1 MYRPDKVT
9 DYKHIQEIFSDP
21 INWKLIQTHLPD
33 MLRVALSIKAGKL
46 TPSAILRKLGSHSR
60 KNKLYYA
67 FRELGRAVRTGF
79 LLEYYHDP
87 ELRKTINAA
96 TTKSEGFN
104 QFAKWTA
111 FANKGEI
118 RENLR
123 HEQIKVI
130 KYNHL
135 VSNLLI
141 LYNTQEMTR
150 VLKELTAEGYTI
162 KKSTLRGFAPFRTE
176 HIRRYGL
183 HPLNMEQEIPP
194 LITDFQ
200 LFV

>member
-1 MYRPDKVT
+1 V
-9 DYKHIQEIFSDP
+9 DYQHIAQIFSDP

-33 MLRVALSIKAGKL
+33 MLRVALSVKTGKL

-79 LLEYYHDP
+79 LLKYYHDP

-96 TTKSEGFN
+96 TNKCEEFN
-104 QFAKWTA
+104 NFTKWTA
-111 FANKGEI
+111 FVNKGEI
-118 RENLR
+118 RENLK
-123 HEQIKVI
+123 HEQIKII

-141 LYNTQEMTR
+141 IRGR
-150 VLKELTAEGYTI
+150 V
-162 KKSTLRGFAPFRTE
+162 S
-176 HIRRYGL
+176 
-183 HPLNMEQEIPP
+183 
-194 LITDFQ
+194 D
-200 LFV
+200 

>member
-1 MYRPDKVT
+1 M
-9 DYKHIQEIFSDP
+9 
-21 INWKLIQTHLPD
+21 
-33 MLRVALSIKAGKL
+33 
-46 TPSAILRKLGSHSR
+46 GSHSR

-79 LLEYYHDP
+79 LLQYYHDP

-96 TTKSEGFN
+96 TNKCEEFNNFTKW
-104 QFAKWTA
+104 AA

-118 RENLR
+118 RENLK
-123 HEQIKVI
+123 HEQIKII

-141 LYNTQEMTR
+141 FYNTQEMTR
-150 VLKELTAEGYTI
+150 VLKELKEEGYDI
-162 KKSTLRGFAPFRTE
+162 KKATLRALSPYRTE
-176 HIRRYGL
+176 HINRFGYYA
-183 HPLNMEQEIPP
+183 LNMNQKVPP
-194 LITDFQ
+194 LIIGFQ